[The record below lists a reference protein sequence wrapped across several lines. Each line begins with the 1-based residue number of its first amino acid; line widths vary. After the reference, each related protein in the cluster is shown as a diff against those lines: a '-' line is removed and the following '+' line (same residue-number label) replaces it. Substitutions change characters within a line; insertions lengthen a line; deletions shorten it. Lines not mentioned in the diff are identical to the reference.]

1 MAKQTGKKPKT
12 ATIPTIELR
21 KKALGKKIREL
32 RVAHGYTNAMKF
44 AFDNELSPN
53 MVYLWERGNNIS
65 LESLSKLADI
75 FGVPLRDFFQDI

>member
-1 MAKQTGKKPKT
+1 MAKQIGKKPKN